1 MTANRVS
8 CPHDRAPVLHTMTEA
23 PAWRISQ
30 IESRAR
36 YLAKFDAAG
45 AADYHA
51 VVGTLAEEDEAAY
64 QADIAGLLPLVAGA
78 DVLDAGAGSGAL
90 TSVLTRL
97 PGISITAL
105 EPSPAMLAILRSNPR
120 LRGVATVEAFC
131 DADAD
136 RPLFAAGRF
145 DAIVS
150 RQLANGLYDPLVA
163 FRNWRHWL
171 KPHGVVLV
179 IEGTYGR
186 DAWRASWV
194 EEVDVLPLSACQTRA
209 TVPYLLEAAGL
220 RVESVRWMG
229 AVNER
234 PATRTPRYAVL
245 ARNVAP

>member
-1 MTANRVS
+1 MTG
-8 CPHDRAPVLHTMTEA
+8 HTVLHAMTDA
-23 PAWRISQ
+23 PAWRIPQ

-45 AADYHA
+45 AADYHV
-51 VVGTLAEEDEAAY
+51 VVGSLTEDDEAAY

-78 DVLDAGAGSGAL
+78 HVLDAGAGTGAL
-90 TSVLTRL
+90 TSVLARL
-97 PGISITAL
+97 PFTSITAL
-105 EPSPAMLAILRSNPR
+105 EPSPAMLAILRANAR
-120 LRGVATVEAFC
+120 LCGVTSVEGFC
-131 DADAD
+131 DADTE
-136 RPLFAAGRF
+136 RSLFRGASF

-150 RQLANGLYDPLVA
+150 RQLANGLYDPLAA

-171 KPHGVVLV
+171 RPDGVVLV

-186 DAWRASWV
+186 DAWGGAWA
-194 EEVDVLPLSACQTRA
+194 EEVDMLPLSACQTRA

-220 RVESVRWMG
+220 RVEAVRWMG
-229 AVNER
+229 AVNQR